1 MISQETIE
9 RVREQADI
17 VQIIGEHV
25 KLRRVGHDYRGP
37 CPFHHGKNPNFAV
50 SPKRNVYHCF
60 KCHESGDV
68 FTFLQKQLGL
78 DWPGAV
84 RLAAEKSGIEIVE
97 TDTRRE
103 VRDAREPLWEAN
115 AAAAEYF
122 QRALWE
128 SDAGGPA
135 RQYLAGRGITRPVA
149 ERFTLG
155 YAPRDPEAMPTRLR
169 ALGHDDARMLEAGL
183 LVQRAEGGAPR
194 VRFRDRLT
202 FPIFDT
208 GGRTVGFGGRLLGP
222 GEPKYLNS
230 AESTIFSKG
239 RLLYGLNWAKQH
251 VRREDRVLVVEGYF
265 DVLRLMS
272 AGLECVVAPLG
283 TALTERQAE
292 LLTKY
297 TRNVF
302 LLYDS
307 DDAGQKAT
315 FRSGLA
321 LLQLGASV
329 RVVSLPEGEDP
340 DTFVQK
346 FGRERLEA
354 QLAAAIDLFD
364 RQVQIL
370 ERRGWFADLHRKRR
384 ALDKLLPTLRA
395 TADPLTRDI
404 YVSRA
409 SEAAGVAREVL
420 LQEVLEP
427 TRPQRAAGHHGDAGP
442 PEGAEPG
449 DDGPPPWHEG
459 PPPESDPP
467 PGWGGRGEFGNR
479 RGAGDRR
486 RGERRAWAANKQPP
500 RPAKDE
506 VGAERDLTA
515 LMLASRTHVSV
526 IAERCPPDRFRDPNF
541 REIFQTLV
549 RYGADTSFDELEALL
564 SPSAAEMLAH
574 LTEKGREIIDP
585 DNESVNVQRTLEGA
599 FTQLRVREL
608 DERSSAIEQL
618 LPTVSPE
625 EQDRLLRE
633 KADISREKQALG
645 RGRFRTSG
653 YRKGG

>member
-17 VQIIGEHV
+17 VQIIGEFV
-25 KLRRVGHDYRGP
+25 KLRRVGHDFRGP

-60 KCHESGDV
+60 KCQESGDV

-84 RLAAEKSGIEIVE
+84 RMAAEKSGIEIIE
-97 TDTRRE
+97 TDAR
-103 VRDAREPLWEAN
+103 RDAPDPRAPLWEAN
-115 AAAAEYF
+115 AAAAEFF
-122 QRALWE
+122 QRTLWE
-128 SDAGGPA
+128 SEAGAAA
-135 RQYLAGRGITRPVA
+135 RQYLAGRAVGRDVA
-149 ERFTLG
+149 ERFGLG
-155 YAPRDPEAMPTRLR
+155 YAPREPAALTAHLT
-169 ALGHDDARMLEAGL
+169 ALGYDEARLLDAGL
-183 LVQRAEGGAPR
+183 VVRREDDGAVRP
-194 VRFRDRLT
+194 RFRNRLT

-251 VRREDRVLVVEGYF
+251 VRREDRVLIVEGYF
-265 DVLRLMS
+265 DVVRLVS
-272 AGLECVVAPLG
+272 AGIEPVVAPLG

-297 TRNVF
+297 TKNVF

-307 DDAGQKAT
+307 DEAGQKAT

-340 DTFVQK
+340 DSFVQK
-346 FGRERLEA
+346 FGAERLET
-354 QLAAAIDLFD
+354 QLAGAIDLFD

-404 YVSRA
+404 YVTRA
-409 SEAAGVAREVL
+409 SEAAGVDRDVLMREVL
-420 LQEVLEP
+420 E
-427 TRPQRAAGHHGDAGP
+427 RPRGDDARGRGAGAGV
-442 PEGAEPG
+442 GPG
-449 DDGPPPWHEG
+449 DERPPDSAPPPWHDTE
-459 PPPESDPP
+459 PPFDDSLF
-467 PGWGGRGEFGNR
+467 PGNRLEGGRGTY
-479 RGAGDRR
+479 GDRR
-486 RGERRAWAANKQPP
+486 RGERRQWSANRQPP
-500 RPAKDE
+500 RPTREAAN
-506 VGAERDLTA
+506 AERYLTT
-515 LMLASRTHVSV
+515 LMLRDRSV
-526 IAERCPPDRFRDPNF
+526 VGRVAEHITPDRFRDSNY
-541 REIFQTLV
+541 REIFGALV
-549 RYGADTSFDELEALL
+549 RVGSDATPDELEAVLSLVAVAALSQLL
-564 SPSAAEMLAH
+564 
-574 LTEKGREIIDP
+574 EKSNEILDP
-585 DNESVNVQRTLEGA
+585 DSDGVDVDRTLQGA
-599 FTQLRVREL
+599 LAQLRAREL
-608 DERSSAIEQL
+608 DERSSELQAAIESTQDGA
-618 LPTVSPE
+618 E
-625 EQDRLLRE
+625 KDRLV
-633 KADISREKQALG
+633 REKQEISQQREALRRG
-645 RGRFRTSG
+645 AWVGFRKRGR
-653 YRKGG
+653 